1 MVVGS
6 LVSRHFLGILAVLA
20 FAAAPSVQADQP
32 LACNAASIEMVG
44 VPGASD
50 YCDGADLDTAA
61 IELVAVEFRA
71 PPAIA
76 SQYINEKHGRLNRER
91 RVCVISR
98 IAEHHAKQSLYG
110 PLGGDPEY
118 GPYGYDYYQI
128 VSDVEFLLKTC

>member
-20 FAAAPSVQADQP
+20 FAAAPWVQADQP
-32 LACNAASIEMVG
+32 LACNVASFEVTG
-44 VPGASD
+44 VPGASVN
-50 YCDGADLDTAA
+50 CDDADVDTAA

-76 SQYINEKHGRLNRER
+76 SQYINEQHGRLNRER